1 MTITARDLAARIAR
15 RDQRDA
21 VFLRLIGRLNWPTS
35 AQIAAELG
43 IEHRSATKRLV
54 AMRTRGLVIRLG
66 VAKCDSQWALADDK
80 KAQKQVAADRVK
92 PRVRDAKRGSIEVLR
107 QRIVPASRRAL
118 PIGLGPSSVFDLGA
132 AA

>member
-1 MTITARDLAARIAR
+1 MTITARDMAARIAR

-21 VFLRLIGRLNWPTS
+21 VFVRLIERLNWPTS

>member
-1 MTITARDLAARIAR
+1 M
-15 RDQRDA
+15 
-21 VFLRLIGRLNWPTS
+21 
-35 AQIAAELG
+35 
-43 IEHRSATKRLV
+43 
-54 AMRTRGLVIRLG
+54 
-66 VAKCDSQWALADDK
+66 ADDK

-107 QRIVPASRRAL
+107 QRIVPASRRSL